1 MAVLSASPVVAFD
14 GLRTFPRRSSLRINP
29 VGALVVAIAAAFLV
43 TLTASVML
51 GRHVGATEVATP
63 DIPVVVET
71 AAYPAWTVSTGDT
84 LWTIA
89 ERTRPQADPRAVV
102 LQIQVLNG
110 ITTEH
115 VLQAGDVLQ
124 LPRG

>member
-1 MAVLSASPVVAFD
+1 MAVISASPVVALD
-14 GLRTFPRRSSLRINP
+14 GLRSFPRWISGRFSP
-29 VGALVVAIAAAFLV
+29 VPALVAAIAAAFLV
-43 TLTASVML
+43 TLVASVTL
-51 GRHVGATEVATP
+51 GRQVATTEVVLP
-63 DIPVVVET
+63 DAPVVVEST
-71 AAYPAWTVSTGDT
+71 AYPAWTVSTGDT

-89 ERTRPQADPRAVV
+89 ERTRPEADPRAVV

-124 LPRG
+124 LPAA

>member
-1 MAVLSASPVVAFD
+1 MAVLSASPVVALD
-14 GLRTFPRRSSLRINP
+14 GLRTFPRRFAVRISP
-29 VGALVVAIAAAFLV
+29 VPALVAAIAGAFLL
-43 TLTASVML
+43 TLVASVTL
-51 GRHVGATEVATP
+51 GRHAGATEVVTP
-63 DIPVVVET
+63 DTPVVVEST
-71 AAYPAWTVSTGDT
+71 AYPAWTVSTGDT

-124 LPRG
+124 LPAA